1 MEEPP
6 AVSNINDI
14 LVAVAG
20 IQKGIT
26 LGIPATAGFPTSVQ
40 AAYPYMRWD
49 GSPQECP
56 FFMNGVKGGPTSF
69 MATGVLQQVDTDI
82 EMFLCILPWESG
94 QTLEGNLEYVLRW
107 RDAVFTAFAQALRL
121 GSLPPVLIA
130 TVTAWDLQHLEYGSG
145 DFAALKFVLSVRE
158 AFPLTVGS

>member
-1 MEEPP
+1 M
-6 AVSNINDI
+6 SNINDI

-20 IQKGIT
+20 IQSDIS

-40 AAYPYMRWD
+40 MAYPYMRWD
-49 GSPQECP
+49 ANPQECP
-56 FFMNGVKGGPTSF
+56 FFMNGVKGGPTDF
-69 MATGVLQQVDTDI
+69 MATGVLQQVDTDV
-82 EMFLCILPWESG
+82 EMFLCIMPWESG
-94 QTLEGNLEYVLRW
+94 QSLEGNLEYVLRW
-107 RDAVFTAFAQALRL
+107 RDVVLAAFAAALRL

-130 TVTAWDLQHLEYGSG
+130 TITEWDLQHLEYGSG

>member
-1 MEEPP
+1 M
-6 AVSNINDI
+6 SNINDI

-20 IQKGIT
+20 IQKTID

-40 AAYPYMRWD
+40 VAYPYMHWD
-49 GSPQECP
+49 ATPQDCP
-56 FFMNGVKGGPTSF
+56 FFMNGLKGGPTDF
-69 MATGVLQQVDTDI
+69 LATGVLQAVDTDI

-107 RDAVFTAFAQALRL
+107 RDAVFAAFAAAIRL
-121 GSLPPVLIA
+121 GNLPPILIA
-130 TVTAWDLQHLEYGSG
+130 KITAWDMQHLEYGSG
-145 DFAALKFVLSVRE
+145 DFAALKFVLSIRE